1 MFDQLLNIAQICIIR
16 REKFATFVSDKKG
29 RNMSLCHAKIG
40 NFLACYVLVYLML
53 CKIVHRSA
61 TPIQKIRI
69 MKRNMVKGNENRI
82 YQINNQQY
90 QI

>member
-1 MFDQLLNIAQICIIR
+1 MLQS
-16 REKFATFVSDKKG
+16 VV
-29 RNMSLCHAKIG
+29 KI
-40 NFLACYVLVYLML
+40 NVYT
-53 CKIVHRSA
+53 CVYT

-90 QI
+90 EI